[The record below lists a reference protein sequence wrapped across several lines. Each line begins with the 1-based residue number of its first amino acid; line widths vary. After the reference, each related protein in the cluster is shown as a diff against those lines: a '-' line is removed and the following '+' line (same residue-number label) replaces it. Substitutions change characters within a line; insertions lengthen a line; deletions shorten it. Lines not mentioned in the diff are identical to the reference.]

1 MDMEINFP
9 NLGIYLDHVGK
20 NISIFGFSIAYYGIV
35 IVTGMMIA
43 IWIAQ
48 REAKRTGQNPE
59 QYLDLAMI
67 GIAAGILGA
76 RIYYVIFAWDYY
88 KDDLLSIFNIRQGGL
103 AIYGGIIGACIAVV
117 IYSRKKKQNFSL
129 LMDTASMSI
138 VFGQIMGR
146 WGNFFNR
153 EAFGDYT
160 NNLFAMQLPVSAVRA
175 NEITQKMWDHVV
187 TVNGVEYIQV
197 HPTFLYESLW
207 NVGVL
212 LFLFWFRKRKKFN
225 GEVFLM
231 YLIGY
236 GLGRIWIEGLRTD
249 QLLLPVV
256 GLPVSQLLSG
266 CLVVGCTHLIPL
278 VELTRCDKT
287 DDDCVQLAYD
297 FYQSIGKE
305 AVLLRKECPGF
316 IANRLQLALYREV
329 QDLVMRG
336 VCSVED
342 VDKALV
348 YGPGIRWAIFGHNMI
363 MQMGN
368 PGGLTGMV
376 EMLGNSGDH
385 WLEDMASWTHQ
396 PDNWAQVAQPGVDQ
410 EMANF
415 PDYIGHTN
423 AECIAYR
430 DQMLID
436 ILKLHK
442 KL

>member
-103 AIYGGIIGACIAVV
+103 AIYGGIICACIAVV
-117 IYSRKKKQNFSL
+117 IYSRKKKQNFGL

-256 GLPVSQLLSG
+256 NLPVSQLLSVA
-266 CLVVGCTHLIPL
+266 LVLI
-278 VELTRCDKT
+278 
-287 DDDCVQLAYD
+287 
-297 FYQSIGKE
+297 S
-305 AVLLRKECPGF
+305 AVLLVTMRRRVKNGE
-316 IANRLQLALYREV
+316 NRE
-329 QDLVMRG
+329 
-336 VCSVED
+336 
-342 VDKALV
+342 
-348 YGPGIRWAIFGHNMI
+348 
-363 MQMGN
+363 
-368 PGGLTGMV
+368 
-376 EMLGNSGDH
+376 
-385 WLEDMASWTHQ
+385 
-396 PDNWAQVAQPGVDQ
+396 
-410 EMANF
+410 
-415 PDYIGHTN
+415 N
-423 AECIAYR
+423 A
-430 DQMLID
+430 
-436 ILKLHK
+436 
-442 KL
+442 

>member
-88 KDDLLSIFNIRQGGL
+88 KDDLLNIFNIRQGGL

-117 IYSRKKKQNFSL
+117 IYSRKKKQNFGL

-256 GLPVSQLLSG
+256 ELPVSQLLSG
-266 CLVVGCTHLIPL
+266 CLVVGCTIL
-278 VELTRCDKT
+278 VVWKR
-287 DDDCVQLAYD
+287 
-297 FYQSIGKE
+297 
-305 AVLLRKECPGF
+305 
-316 IANRLQLALYREV
+316 
-329 QDLVMRG
+329 
-336 VCSVED
+336 
-342 VDKALV
+342 
-348 YGPGIRWAIFGHNMI
+348 
-363 MQMGN
+363 
-368 PGGLTGMV
+368 
-376 EMLGNSGDH
+376 
-385 WLEDMASWTHQ
+385 
-396 PDNWAQVAQPGVDQ
+396 
-410 EMANF
+410 
-415 PDYIGHTN
+415 
-423 AECIAYR
+423 
-430 DQMLID
+430 
-436 ILKLHK
+436 K
-442 KL
+442 KLSSGGETAHS

>member
-88 KDDLLSIFNIRQGGL
+88 KDDRLSIFNIRQGGL

-266 CLVVGCTHLIPL
+266 CLVVGCTIL
-278 VELTRCDKT
+278 VVWKR
-287 DDDCVQLAYD
+287 
-297 FYQSIGKE
+297 
-305 AVLLRKECPGF
+305 
-316 IANRLQLALYREV
+316 
-329 QDLVMRG
+329 
-336 VCSVED
+336 
-342 VDKALV
+342 
-348 YGPGIRWAIFGHNMI
+348 
-363 MQMGN
+363 
-368 PGGLTGMV
+368 
-376 EMLGNSGDH
+376 
-385 WLEDMASWTHQ
+385 
-396 PDNWAQVAQPGVDQ
+396 
-410 EMANF
+410 
-415 PDYIGHTN
+415 
-423 AECIAYR
+423 
-430 DQMLID
+430 
-436 ILKLHK
+436 K
-442 KL
+442 KLSSGGETAHS

>member
-1 MDMEINFP
+1 MYMEINFP

-266 CLVVGCTHLIPL
+266 CLVVGCTIL
-278 VELTRCDKT
+278 VVWKR
-287 DDDCVQLAYD
+287 
-297 FYQSIGKE
+297 
-305 AVLLRKECPGF
+305 
-316 IANRLQLALYREV
+316 
-329 QDLVMRG
+329 
-336 VCSVED
+336 
-342 VDKALV
+342 
-348 YGPGIRWAIFGHNMI
+348 
-363 MQMGN
+363 
-368 PGGLTGMV
+368 
-376 EMLGNSGDH
+376 
-385 WLEDMASWTHQ
+385 
-396 PDNWAQVAQPGVDQ
+396 
-410 EMANF
+410 
-415 PDYIGHTN
+415 
-423 AECIAYR
+423 
-430 DQMLID
+430 
-436 ILKLHK
+436 K
-442 KL
+442 KLSSGGETAHS

>member
-20 NISIFGFSIAYYGIV
+20 SISIFGFSIAYYGIV

-236 GLGRIWIEGLRTD
+236 GLGRIWIERLRTD

-266 CLVVGCTHLIPL
+266 CLVVGCTIL
-278 VELTRCDKT
+278 VVWKR
-287 DDDCVQLAYD
+287 
-297 FYQSIGKE
+297 
-305 AVLLRKECPGF
+305 
-316 IANRLQLALYREV
+316 
-329 QDLVMRG
+329 
-336 VCSVED
+336 
-342 VDKALV
+342 
-348 YGPGIRWAIFGHNMI
+348 
-363 MQMGN
+363 
-368 PGGLTGMV
+368 
-376 EMLGNSGDH
+376 
-385 WLEDMASWTHQ
+385 
-396 PDNWAQVAQPGVDQ
+396 
-410 EMANF
+410 
-415 PDYIGHTN
+415 
-423 AECIAYR
+423 
-430 DQMLID
+430 
-436 ILKLHK
+436 K
-442 KL
+442 KLSSGGETAHS

>member
-88 KDDLLSIFNIRQGGL
+88 KDDLLSSFNIRQGGL

-266 CLVVGCTHLIPL
+266 CLVVGCTIL
-278 VELTRCDKT
+278 VVWKR
-287 DDDCVQLAYD
+287 
-297 FYQSIGKE
+297 
-305 AVLLRKECPGF
+305 
-316 IANRLQLALYREV
+316 
-329 QDLVMRG
+329 
-336 VCSVED
+336 
-342 VDKALV
+342 
-348 YGPGIRWAIFGHNMI
+348 
-363 MQMGN
+363 
-368 PGGLTGMV
+368 
-376 EMLGNSGDH
+376 
-385 WLEDMASWTHQ
+385 
-396 PDNWAQVAQPGVDQ
+396 
-410 EMANF
+410 
-415 PDYIGHTN
+415 
-423 AECIAYR
+423 
-430 DQMLID
+430 
-436 ILKLHK
+436 K
-442 KL
+442 KLSSGGETAHS

>member
-117 IYSRKKKQNFSL
+117 IYSRKKKQSFGL

-175 NEITQKMWDHVV
+175 NEITQKMWDHAV

-266 CLVVGCTHLIPL
+266 CLVAGCTIL
-278 VELTRCDKT
+278 VVWKR
-287 DDDCVQLAYD
+287 
-297 FYQSIGKE
+297 
-305 AVLLRKECPGF
+305 
-316 IANRLQLALYREV
+316 
-329 QDLVMRG
+329 
-336 VCSVED
+336 
-342 VDKALV
+342 
-348 YGPGIRWAIFGHNMI
+348 
-363 MQMGN
+363 
-368 PGGLTGMV
+368 
-376 EMLGNSGDH
+376 
-385 WLEDMASWTHQ
+385 
-396 PDNWAQVAQPGVDQ
+396 
-410 EMANF
+410 
-415 PDYIGHTN
+415 
-423 AECIAYR
+423 
-430 DQMLID
+430 
-436 ILKLHK
+436 K
-442 KL
+442 KLSSGGETAHS

>member
-59 QYLDLAMI
+59 RYLDLAMI

-266 CLVVGCTHLIPL
+266 CLVVGCTIL
-278 VELTRCDKT
+278 VVWKR
-287 DDDCVQLAYD
+287 
-297 FYQSIGKE
+297 
-305 AVLLRKECPGF
+305 
-316 IANRLQLALYREV
+316 
-329 QDLVMRG
+329 
-336 VCSVED
+336 
-342 VDKALV
+342 
-348 YGPGIRWAIFGHNMI
+348 
-363 MQMGN
+363 
-368 PGGLTGMV
+368 
-376 EMLGNSGDH
+376 
-385 WLEDMASWTHQ
+385 
-396 PDNWAQVAQPGVDQ
+396 
-410 EMANF
+410 
-415 PDYIGHTN
+415 
-423 AECIAYR
+423 
-430 DQMLID
+430 
-436 ILKLHK
+436 K
-442 KL
+442 KLSSGGETAHS

>member
-20 NISIFGFSIAYYGIV
+20 NISIFGLSIAYYGIV

-266 CLVVGCTHLIPL
+266 CLVVGCTIL
-278 VELTRCDKT
+278 VVWKR
-287 DDDCVQLAYD
+287 
-297 FYQSIGKE
+297 
-305 AVLLRKECPGF
+305 
-316 IANRLQLALYREV
+316 
-329 QDLVMRG
+329 
-336 VCSVED
+336 
-342 VDKALV
+342 
-348 YGPGIRWAIFGHNMI
+348 
-363 MQMGN
+363 
-368 PGGLTGMV
+368 
-376 EMLGNSGDH
+376 
-385 WLEDMASWTHQ
+385 
-396 PDNWAQVAQPGVDQ
+396 
-410 EMANF
+410 
-415 PDYIGHTN
+415 
-423 AECIAYR
+423 
-430 DQMLID
+430 
-436 ILKLHK
+436 K
-442 KL
+442 KLSSGGETAHS

>member
-236 GLGRIWIEGLRTD
+236 D

-266 CLVVGCTHLIPL
+266 CLVVGCTIL
-278 VELTRCDKT
+278 VVWKR
-287 DDDCVQLAYD
+287 
-297 FYQSIGKE
+297 
-305 AVLLRKECPGF
+305 
-316 IANRLQLALYREV
+316 
-329 QDLVMRG
+329 
-336 VCSVED
+336 
-342 VDKALV
+342 
-348 YGPGIRWAIFGHNMI
+348 
-363 MQMGN
+363 
-368 PGGLTGMV
+368 
-376 EMLGNSGDH
+376 
-385 WLEDMASWTHQ
+385 
-396 PDNWAQVAQPGVDQ
+396 
-410 EMANF
+410 
-415 PDYIGHTN
+415 
-423 AECIAYR
+423 
-430 DQMLID
+430 
-436 ILKLHK
+436 K
-442 KL
+442 KLSSGGETAHS

>member
-48 REAKRTGQNPE
+48 REAKRTGQSPE

-266 CLVVGCTHLIPL
+266 CLVVGCTIL
-278 VELTRCDKT
+278 VVWKR
-287 DDDCVQLAYD
+287 
-297 FYQSIGKE
+297 
-305 AVLLRKECPGF
+305 
-316 IANRLQLALYREV
+316 
-329 QDLVMRG
+329 
-336 VCSVED
+336 
-342 VDKALV
+342 
-348 YGPGIRWAIFGHNMI
+348 
-363 MQMGN
+363 
-368 PGGLTGMV
+368 
-376 EMLGNSGDH
+376 
-385 WLEDMASWTHQ
+385 
-396 PDNWAQVAQPGVDQ
+396 
-410 EMANF
+410 
-415 PDYIGHTN
+415 
-423 AECIAYR
+423 
-430 DQMLID
+430 
-436 ILKLHK
+436 K
-442 KL
+442 KLSSGGETAHS

>member
-266 CLVVGCTHLIPL
+266 CLVVGCTILAAGFGFFINPWGDSPFL
-278 VELTRCDKT
+278 RIKPVKKT
-287 DDDCVQLAYD
+287 
-297 FYQSIGKE
+297 E
-305 AVLLRKECPGF
+305 
-316 IANRLQLALYREV
+316 
-329 QDLVMRG
+329 
-336 VCSVED
+336 
-342 VDKALV
+342 
-348 YGPGIRWAIFGHNMI
+348 
-363 MQMGN
+363 
-368 PGGLTGMV
+368 
-376 EMLGNSGDH
+376 
-385 WLEDMASWTHQ
+385 
-396 PDNWAQVAQPGVDQ
+396 
-410 EMANF
+410 
-415 PDYIGHTN
+415 
-423 AECIAYR
+423 
-430 DQMLID
+430 
-436 ILKLHK
+436 
-442 KL
+442 

>member
-103 AIYGGIIGACIAVV
+103 AIYGGIIGACIEVV

-266 CLVVGCTHLIPL
+266 CLVVGCTIL
-278 VELTRCDKT
+278 VVWKR
-287 DDDCVQLAYD
+287 
-297 FYQSIGKE
+297 
-305 AVLLRKECPGF
+305 
-316 IANRLQLALYREV
+316 
-329 QDLVMRG
+329 
-336 VCSVED
+336 
-342 VDKALV
+342 
-348 YGPGIRWAIFGHNMI
+348 
-363 MQMGN
+363 
-368 PGGLTGMV
+368 
-376 EMLGNSGDH
+376 
-385 WLEDMASWTHQ
+385 
-396 PDNWAQVAQPGVDQ
+396 
-410 EMANF
+410 
-415 PDYIGHTN
+415 
-423 AECIAYR
+423 
-430 DQMLID
+430 
-436 ILKLHK
+436 K
-442 KL
+442 KLSSGGETAHS

>member
-249 QLLLPVV
+249 SLLLVPSLGLRASQLVAAAAVV
-256 GLPVSQLLSG
+256 GGVALE
-266 CLVVGCTHLIPL
+266 IF
-278 VELTRCDKT
+278 LTRKYKSKPLMVT
-287 DDDCVQLAYD
+287 LALTAENR
-297 FYQSIGKE
+297 S
-305 AVLLRKECPGF
+305 LLAKVRKEEPEF
-316 IANRLQLALYREV
+316 TVEREE
-329 QDLVMRG
+329 LVASSPR
-336 VCSVED
+336 
-342 VDKALV
+342 KL
-348 YGPGIRWAIFGHNMI
+348 F
-363 MQMGN
+363 
-368 PGGLTGMV
+368 
-376 EMLGNSGDH
+376 
-385 WLEDMASWTHQ
+385 LER
-396 PDNWAQVAQPGVDQ
+396 
-410 EMANF
+410 
-415 PDYIGHTN
+415 TN
-423 AECIAYR
+423 AYNER
-430 DQMLID
+430 VKQQ
-436 ILKLHK
+436 LKE
-442 KL
+442 KLAEKN

>member
-35 IVTGMMIA
+35 IVTGMMFA

-266 CLVVGCTHLIPL
+266 CLVVGCTIL
-278 VELTRCDKT
+278 VVWKR
-287 DDDCVQLAYD
+287 
-297 FYQSIGKE
+297 
-305 AVLLRKECPGF
+305 
-316 IANRLQLALYREV
+316 
-329 QDLVMRG
+329 
-336 VCSVED
+336 
-342 VDKALV
+342 
-348 YGPGIRWAIFGHNMI
+348 
-363 MQMGN
+363 
-368 PGGLTGMV
+368 
-376 EMLGNSGDH
+376 
-385 WLEDMASWTHQ
+385 
-396 PDNWAQVAQPGVDQ
+396 
-410 EMANF
+410 
-415 PDYIGHTN
+415 
-423 AECIAYR
+423 
-430 DQMLID
+430 
-436 ILKLHK
+436 K
-442 KL
+442 KLSSGGETAHS

>member
-20 NISIFGFSIAYYGIV
+20 SISIFGFSIAYYGIV

-266 CLVVGCTHLIPL
+266 CLVVGCTIL
-278 VELTRCDKT
+278 VVWKR
-287 DDDCVQLAYD
+287 
-297 FYQSIGKE
+297 
-305 AVLLRKECPGF
+305 
-316 IANRLQLALYREV
+316 
-329 QDLVMRG
+329 
-336 VCSVED
+336 
-342 VDKALV
+342 
-348 YGPGIRWAIFGHNMI
+348 
-363 MQMGN
+363 
-368 PGGLTGMV
+368 
-376 EMLGNSGDH
+376 
-385 WLEDMASWTHQ
+385 
-396 PDNWAQVAQPGVDQ
+396 
-410 EMANF
+410 
-415 PDYIGHTN
+415 
-423 AECIAYR
+423 
-430 DQMLID
+430 
-436 ILKLHK
+436 K
-442 KL
+442 KLSSGGETAHSLSLIHISEPTRPY

>member
-256 GLPVSQLLSG
+256 GLRVSQLLSG
-266 CLVVGCTHLIPL
+266 CLVVGCTIL
-278 VELTRCDKT
+278 VVWKR
-287 DDDCVQLAYD
+287 
-297 FYQSIGKE
+297 
-305 AVLLRKECPGF
+305 
-316 IANRLQLALYREV
+316 
-329 QDLVMRG
+329 
-336 VCSVED
+336 
-342 VDKALV
+342 
-348 YGPGIRWAIFGHNMI
+348 
-363 MQMGN
+363 
-368 PGGLTGMV
+368 
-376 EMLGNSGDH
+376 
-385 WLEDMASWTHQ
+385 
-396 PDNWAQVAQPGVDQ
+396 
-410 EMANF
+410 
-415 PDYIGHTN
+415 
-423 AECIAYR
+423 
-430 DQMLID
+430 
-436 ILKLHK
+436 K
-442 KL
+442 KLSSGGETAHS

>member
-9 NLGIYLDHVGK
+9 NLWIYLDHVGK

-266 CLVVGCTHLIPL
+266 CLVVGCTIL
-278 VELTRCDKT
+278 VVWKR
-287 DDDCVQLAYD
+287 
-297 FYQSIGKE
+297 
-305 AVLLRKECPGF
+305 
-316 IANRLQLALYREV
+316 
-329 QDLVMRG
+329 
-336 VCSVED
+336 
-342 VDKALV
+342 
-348 YGPGIRWAIFGHNMI
+348 
-363 MQMGN
+363 
-368 PGGLTGMV
+368 
-376 EMLGNSGDH
+376 
-385 WLEDMASWTHQ
+385 
-396 PDNWAQVAQPGVDQ
+396 
-410 EMANF
+410 
-415 PDYIGHTN
+415 
-423 AECIAYR
+423 
-430 DQMLID
+430 
-436 ILKLHK
+436 K
-442 KL
+442 KLSSGGETAHS

>member
-20 NISIFGFSIAYYGIV
+20 SISIFGFSIAYYGIV

-266 CLVVGCTHLIPL
+266 CLVVGCTIL
-278 VELTRCDKT
+278 VVWKR
-287 DDDCVQLAYD
+287 
-297 FYQSIGKE
+297 
-305 AVLLRKECPGF
+305 
-316 IANRLQLALYREV
+316 
-329 QDLVMRG
+329 
-336 VCSVED
+336 
-342 VDKALV
+342 
-348 YGPGIRWAIFGHNMI
+348 
-363 MQMGN
+363 
-368 PGGLTGMV
+368 
-376 EMLGNSGDH
+376 
-385 WLEDMASWTHQ
+385 
-396 PDNWAQVAQPGVDQ
+396 
-410 EMANF
+410 
-415 PDYIGHTN
+415 
-423 AECIAYR
+423 
-430 DQMLID
+430 
-436 ILKLHK
+436 K
-442 KL
+442 KLSSDMLPSR